1 MKRLGKTRGHTKP
14 RKQSLR
20 LPSET
25 KKAKNR
31 HRVNA

>member
-1 MKRLGKTRGHTKP
+1 MKRQGKARGHTKP

-25 KKAKNR
+25 KKAKNQQR
-31 HRVNA
+31 ASA